1 MTIFSGSPSEAN
13 PLARLTDKAR
23 MRLDFD
29 PVDRAEPPDMPPHLR
44 NGDLTHLML
53 RIRLSATAV

>member
-1 MTIFSGSPSEAN
+1 
-13 PLARLTDKAR
+13 

-44 NGDLTHLML
+44 NGNSTHFPQML
-53 RIRLSATAV
+53 RMRLSATARLVAPAAVLYQESRS